1 MDGTTATGTANHR
14 NRAQTQQHHLLIWQ
28 WNPNGI
34 QGRKTSLQQYIKQS
48 TKRPDVIILQETHSE
63 TPPTL
68 PGYRSFAKPPSAR
81 TVGKGAGQGVCT
93 LVKKNLTSI
102 DHELLPNGA
111 IEHSTVEIVTG
122 KRKRR
127 ESTFIINVYSN
138 PKHFQQKFRTL
149 VHKAQQLA
157 GSNVTLLCGDFSAQH
172 TAWGVSIH
180 DGEKPQSLRRNNGRS
195 LSARARR
202 QSGQCAQCTRKRR
215 EGSSTVL
222 LLACKRPARIR
233 PDLVVVFR
241 RLRCAFRCVRALV
254 PEHSQG
260 PHSSQLV

>member
-34 QGRKTSLQQYIKQS
+34 QGRKASLQQYIKQS

-68 PGYRSFAKPPSAR
+68 PGYRSFAKPPP
-81 TVGKGAGQGVCT
+81 VHEQLGKAQGRGVCT

-102 DHELLPNGA
+102 DNELLPNGA

-157 GSNVTLLCGDFSAQH
+157 GSNGGRAPT
-172 TAWGVSIH
+172 TAPHNIREQISRLTDTAVAM
-180 DGEKPQSLRRNNGRS
+180 QARRNPKERQCPAAQQRLYWCHRKHDNTVCKCIPLCDYAANRKGR
-195 LSARARR
+195 
-202 QSGQCAQCTRKRR
+202 
-215 EGSSTVL
+215 
-222 LLACKRPARIR
+222 
-233 PDLVVVFR
+233 
-241 RLRCAFRCVRALV
+241 
-254 PEHSQG
+254 H
-260 PHSSQLV
+260 